1 MFPLGLVSRW
11 CSWVGHFMR
20 KKSLVSLCHP
30 LALCWAPLTKRVK
43 GTEAVLWLLA
53 WILKCISFGQAI
65 ILTCMYLSNQVCSCM
80 SRNHISKFLGK
91 VFFCSKC
98 ITKQKLGVAL
108 ADTVHIP
115 LWVAWQELYI
125 HQIPVP
131 LSCLLGKLFG
141 NVDLQVIYVRI
152 LILLQ
157 RWDAVVSKVYS
168 SCGFV
173 DTGLWPGK

>member
-1 MFPLGLVSRW
+1 MMFLGRTLHEKKIPSQFVPPFSSVLGSPDQKGEGYRS
-11 CSWVGHFMR
+11 CSVVTSLNFKMHFFWPGYY
-20 KKSLVSLCHP
+20 SY
-30 LALCWAPLTKRVK
+30 
-43 GTEAVLWLLA
+43 
-53 WILKCISFGQAI
+53 
-65 ILTCMYLSNQVCSCM
+65 CMYLSNQVCSCM

-108 ADTVHIP
+108 ADTVHTP